1 MELKFKV
8 PRYIIWKEVASCKED
23 NINGKDESIPV
34 RFECPQLTFPFLKLR
49 ITKKRSSRYDNY
61 PSM

>member
-8 PRYIIWKEVASCKED
+8 PRYIIWKEAASCKED

-34 RFECPQLTFPFLKLR
+34 RFECPQPIFPFFEVGNYKEKV
-49 ITKKRSSRYDNY
+49 KKV
-61 PSM
+61 